1 MRQIFDRLS
10 KYIKSEVNS
19 SKYENRFHQTVDE
32 DDELKNIIDELEN
45 DKKQEKSNEKPKQSN
60 AKLNLNDA
68 FIILGLESNATKEQI
83 KASYKKKL
91 TEYHPDKV
99 AALGEDLQKL
109 AQQKT
114 LEINKAY
121 EILKENG
128 KV

>member
-1 MRQIFDRLS
+1 MRQIFDRLN
-10 KYIKSEVNS
+10 KFVKSEVNS
-19 SKYENRFHQTVDE
+19 SKFENRFHQSVDE

-45 DKKQEKSNEKPKQSN
+45 EKKQEKSNNNPKDSN
-60 AKLNLNDA
+60 SKLNLNDA
-68 FIILGLESNATKEQI
+68 YIILGLESTATKEQI

-99 AALGEDLQKL
+99 AALGVDLQNL
-109 AQQKT
+109 AQAKT

-121 EILKENG
+121 EIMKENG